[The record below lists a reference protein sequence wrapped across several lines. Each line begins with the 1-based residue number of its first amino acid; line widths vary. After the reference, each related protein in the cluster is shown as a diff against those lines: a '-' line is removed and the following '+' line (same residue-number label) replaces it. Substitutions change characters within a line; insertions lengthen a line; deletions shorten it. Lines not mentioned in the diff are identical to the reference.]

1 MKKVERLDQQQQL
14 IELKKYIENLDIWLK
29 TEAELLK
36 EKKDQQNP
44 EIEAQHKID
53 LLA

>member
-1 MKKVERLDQQQQL
+1 MKKVERLDLQQQL

-36 EKKDQQNP
+36 DKKDQRNP